1 MHNPETERRDLVGRS
16 SYVSCL
22 DLQRE
27 HLKDHQ
33 AAIKRRIKAHLS
45 DCRICKVGETVQG
58 CDWYQALIG
67 ELVTVGQQI
76 RGLK

>member
-1 MHNPETERRDLVGRS
+1 MYMHNPGKERRDLVGRS
-16 SYVSCL
+16 AY
-22 DLQRE
+22 E
-27 HLKDHQ
+27 HRLEDHQ

-45 DCRICKVGETVQG
+45 DCRICKVGDTVQG
-58 CDWYQALIG
+58 CDWYHALIG